1 MNLFTLIIVTVTA
14 LCFIGY
20 IYDLFFCW
28 KARNERIAKAIKEK
42 GDQFTKKDLEELE
55 HENFFIDQSRS
66 LFWVFLA
73 VLVIRSFLF
82 EPFRI
87 PSDSM
92 MPTLFD
98 GDFIGVTKFSYG
110 IKNPF
115 TNANMID
122 TGTPKRGDIVVFRY
136 PVNPDIDFI
145 KRVVALPGE
154 KIVYKNKQL
163 FIKPLCENSESSCDS
178 LIKIETELVNKGE
191 FNYDGLELERYHE
204 RISENL
210 THDILIN
217 PYVDNSAR
225 HNLYTRADTEKE
237 REAVMKH
244 SKIEWIVPP
253 GHYFVMGDNR
263 DNSMDSRFW
272 GFVPEE
278 NLIGK
283 ASFIWFSLG
292 YNPEPK
298 TWFEKHI
305 PNSIRFNR
313 IGGIE

>member
-1 MNLFTLIIVTVTA
+1 
-14 LCFIGY
+14 
-20 IYDLFFCW
+20 
-28 KARNERIAKAIKEK
+28 
-42 GDQFTKKDLEELE
+42 
-55 HENFFIDQSRS
+55 
-66 LFWVFLA
+66 
-73 VLVIRSFLF
+73 
-82 EPFRI
+82 
-87 PSDSM
+87 M

-115 TNANMID
+115 TNNNMID
-122 TGTPKRGDIVVFRY
+122 TGKPKRGDIVVFKY

-145 KRVVALPGE
+145 KRVIALPGE
-154 KIVYKNKQL
+154 TIVYRNKQL
-163 FIKPLCENSESSCDS
+163 FIKPVCDDISEKCDK
-178 LIKIETELVNKGE
+178 LIKLETELVNKGE
-191 FNYDGLELERYHE
+191 FNYEGLELERYHE
-204 RISENL
+204 RISEDL
-210 THDILIN
+210 SHDILIN
-217 PYVDNSAR
+217 PYADNSAR
-225 HNLYTRADTEKE
+225 HNLYARVETEEQK
-237 REAVMKH
+237 RDIINR
-244 SKIEWIVPP
+244 SKVEWVVPP
-253 GHYFVMGDNR
+253 NHYFVMGDNR